1 MICIGIDPGTNTGFA
16 KSFDGVL
23 HEVKTYSIV
32 QALEAVAHTA
42 KWAKSNDKR
51 LVVYIEDA
59 RKRKWVTGG
68 REKLQGVGS
77 IKRDCGIWE
86 EFCVHHDIQ
95 FELVAPK
102 NNKTKLSAEQFK
114 RLTGWTHRTSEHARD
129 AVMLIWGR

>member
-1 MICIGIDPGTNTGFA
+1 MIYIGIDPGTNTGFA
-16 KSFDGVL
+16 KSIAGRL
-23 HEVKTYSIV
+23 HEVKTYNIV
-32 QALEAVAHTA
+32 QAMDAVAHSA
-42 KWAKSNDKR
+42 RWAKSNDKR

-59 RKRKWVTGG
+59 RLRKWVTGG

-77 IKRDCGIWE
+77 VKRDCGIWE
-86 EFCVHHDIQ
+86 EFCVHHDIH
-95 FELVAPK
+95 FVLVAPK

>member
-1 MICIGIDPGTNTGFA
+1 MIYIGIDPGTNTGFA
-16 KSFDGVL
+16 KSIAGRL
-23 HEVKTYSIV
+23 HEVKTYNIV
-32 QALEAVAHTA
+32 QAMDAVAHSA
-42 KWAKSNDKR
+42 RWAKSNDKR

-59 RKRKWVTGG
+59 RLRKWVTGG

-86 EFCVHHDIQ
+86 EFCEHHDIQ

-102 NNKTKLSAEQFK
+102 HNKTKLSADEFK
-114 RLTGWTHRTSEHARD
+114 KYTGWTHRTSEHARD